1 MERRLQALAPF
12 ERLPNEVLL
21 MIIKMAM
28 EDLPYDRRH
37 DFLTDVI
44 GNISSR
50 FSDLPTYEPF
60 WKGRVFLCLG
70 TPLEKGHERKLSFL
84 GECVDSL
91 CLTSYRSPQYDSVEG
106 NEITKEIT
114 SQHRP
119 LTRTPSLSG
128 KDLAIIARRCS
139 RLKHFSISGFDMTH
153 WPAFETPC
161 PVEYLKLYQ
170 IKVDL
175 DAFAHSSL
183 HVGLPNIKVIEMN
196 GCKGP
201 SDGTIELPDVSM
213 CQKLEVIKI
222 EQSSVVPAKS
232 EGRGRATT
240 SLISVTTRDKGLW
253 QRRRYHQCRRA

>member
-21 MIIKMAM
+21 MIIKMVM
-28 EDLPYDRRH
+28 DDLPRDRRH

-50 FSDLPTYEPF
+50 FGDLPSYAPF
-60 WKGRVFLCLG
+60 WEGRVFLCLG
-70 TPLEKGHERKLSFL
+70 TPLGKGHERKLSFL
-84 GECVDSL
+84 GEGVESL
-91 CLTSYRSPQYDSVEG
+91 CLTSSRSPQDDSVEG
-106 NEITKEIT
+106 SEIAKEIM
-114 SQHRP
+114 SQHRSR
-119 LTRTPSLSG
+119 TRTPSLSG
-128 KDLAIIARRCS
+128 KDLSIIARRCS
-139 RLKHFSISGFDMTH
+139 RLKHLRISGFDMKH

-161 PVEYLKLYQ
+161 FVENLQLFQ

-175 DAFAHSSL
+175 DAFTNSAL
-183 HVGLPNIKVIEMN
+183 HVGLPNIKILEMN
-196 GCKGP
+196 ECKGP
-201 SDGTIELPDVSM
+201 CDGTIELPDVSM